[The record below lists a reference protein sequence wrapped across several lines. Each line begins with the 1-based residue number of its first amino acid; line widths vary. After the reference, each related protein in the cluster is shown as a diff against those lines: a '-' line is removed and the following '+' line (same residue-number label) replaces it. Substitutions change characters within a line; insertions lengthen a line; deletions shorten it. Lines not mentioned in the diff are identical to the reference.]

1 MRDQT
6 QFPAPRHT
14 STERC
19 GSARRRRRA
28 SRYPALDAVEQAFA
42 RLAADPETPR
52 VRTVE
57 GRLPLPMVR
66 SILAD
71 PATPVPEADVI
82 WRTLIGRA
90 RGDGGTWVLAAVG
103 CALPRIR
110 SGIWHATRD
119 SQVERDEAVQAALA
133 AFTEAVLTLTP
144 VPVFGVL
151 DELVRP
157 ARNAAQTVADRVSR
171 ERIAHQKPHASIPP
185 YAPSGHVDFVLADL
199 VRDGV
204 ITAEEADLIGRHRFE
219 GATIRRLAELNEV
232 PRMRIQRR
240 LDSAEARVI
249 AALIG
254 EEISP
259 KSEKVRPEAGQTGV
273 PDLYTG

>member
-1 MRDQT
+1 MSDQT
-6 QFPAPRHT
+6 QFPASSHT

-19 GSARRRRRA
+19 GSLRKRRRA

-42 RLAADPETPR
+42 QLAADPETPR
-52 VRTVE
+52 VRTVL
-57 GRLPLPMVR
+57 GKLPLPVVR

-82 WRTLIGRA
+82 WRTLIGRS

-103 CALPRIR
+103 CALPRVR

-133 AFTEAVLTLTP
+133 AFTEAVLALEPIPT
-144 VPVFGVL
+144 FGVL
-151 DELVRP
+151 DELVRH
-157 ARNAAQTVADRVSR
+157 ARNAAQTVADRVTR
-171 ERIAHQKPHASIPP
+171 ERIAHRKPHASIPP

-199 VRDGV
+199 VHDGV
-204 ITAEEADLIGRHRFE
+204 ISREEADLIGRHRFE

-249 AALIG
+249 AALAG
-254 EEISP
+254 GEISP
-259 KSEKVRPEAGQTGV
+259 NHEKVRGEAGQKGV

>member
-6 QFPAPRHT
+6 QFPAPSHP

-19 GSARRRRRA
+19 GAARRRRRA

-42 RLAADPETPR
+42 RLTADPDTPR

-71 PATPVPEADVI
+71 PATPTPEADVI

-90 RGDGGTWVLAAVG
+90 RGDGGTWILAAVG

-133 AFTEAVLTLTP
+133 AFTEALLTLAPIPT
-144 VPVFGVL
+144 FGVL

-171 ERIAHQKPHASIPP
+171 ERIAHRKPHASIPP
-185 YAPSGHVDFVLADL
+185 YTPSGHVDFVLADL
-199 VRDGV
+199 VSDGV
-204 ITAEEADLIGRHRFE
+204 ISREEADLIGRHRFE

-249 AALIG
+249 AALAG

-259 KSEKVRPEAGQTGV
+259 KDEKVRGEAGQTGV